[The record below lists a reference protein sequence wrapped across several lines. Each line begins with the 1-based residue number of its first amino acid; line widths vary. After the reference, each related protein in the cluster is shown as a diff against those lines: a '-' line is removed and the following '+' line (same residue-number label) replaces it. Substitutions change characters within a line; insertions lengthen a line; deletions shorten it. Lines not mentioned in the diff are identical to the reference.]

1 MNPAS
6 NGVLL
11 LLVFAACT
19 PARVPDTRDGG
30 APESS
35 VSAVALSPTSPPLP
49 APTATTSTPSATTS
63 TPPSASAP
71 VSASAPSAPAPSAPA
86 STAPP
91 AVVACKSVDD
101 CWVSAKR
108 YPAVPIARPKHLKG
122 KSFKPCVDGE
132 VAPTCTSAG
141 ACGLLGY
148 DC

>member
-6 NGVLL
+6 NGLPL

-19 PARVPDTRDGG
+19 PVRAPDTRDGG
-30 APESS
+30 APEPSA
-35 VSAVALSPTSPPLP
+35 SAVAVSPPSPPVP
-49 APTATTSTPSATTS
+49 APTAITN
-63 TPPSASAP
+63 TPPSATATSVP
-71 VSASAPSAPAPSAPA
+71 VTA
-86 STAPP
+86 STEPP
-91 AVVACKSVDD
+91 PPTPVVACTSVDD

-122 KSFKPCVDGE
+122 KKFKPCVDGE
-132 VAPTCTSAG
+132 VAPTCSSGG